1 MNGRGELSLNSL
13 IFSMVIAFGLFI
25 GVIGGSITLLSPSYD
40 TAGVDQSDLNSS
52 GFNHL
57 SSLASRIND
66 SDNGYSSIEN
76 VVVEPKWYDWFA
88 GLWNNVRGSL
98 TFVAKSYTTL
108 IDVSDQSVN
117 KLHLMPEFKQA
128 ITTII
133 IFLVVFGLLLAR
145 YMLGRK

>member
-1 MNGRGELSLNSL
+1 MNRKAEISLNSL
-13 IFSMVIAFGLFI
+13 VFGLVICFGLFFA
-25 GVIGGSITLLSPSYD
+25 VIGGSINLLGTNYD
-40 TAGVDQSDLNSS
+40 TSGVNQADLNSS

-57 SSLASRIND
+57 SSLSNRIND
-66 SDNGYSSIEN
+66 SKTGVEN

-88 GLWNNVRGSL
+88 GLWNNVRSSL

-108 IDVSDQSVN
+108 IDVSDQSVSRL
-117 KLHLMPEFKQA
+117 KLMPEFKAA

-133 IFLVVFGLLLAR
+133 IMLVVFGLLLAR

>member
-1 MNGRGELSLNSL
+1 MFGSKAEISLNSL
-13 IFSMVIAFGLFI
+13 VFGLVICFGLFFA
-25 GVIGGSITLLSPSYD
+25 VIGDSINLLGSNYD
-40 TAGVDQSDLNSS
+40 ISGVDEADLNSS

-57 SSLASRIND
+57 SSLSSRINSTYQD
-66 SDNGYSSIEN
+66 VEG

-88 GLWNNVRGSL
+88 GLWNNVRSSL

-117 KLHLMPEFKQA
+117 KLHLMPEFKAA

-133 IFLVVFGLLLAR
+133 IMLVVFGLLLAR